1 MKGQSTASTI
11 AIDDR
16 KRNSQHARPHGG
28 VASRARKPFA
38 VTAQAPRTRIDH
50 DVALASVSAWTHTI
64 VLTGALTHGSA
75 HELEVEIE
83 QRCAEGVT
91 AIELDVSELTYIDPI
106 GVAVVAFR
114 SRLCRRRGYDF
125 SLVAGS
131 PMMCRAFAY
140 AGVETR
146 LADASRPDSARVRP
160 LELAQRARESEV

>member
-1 MKGQSTASTI
+1 MKRQPSAPVIEAEACSKNARTI
-11 AIDDR
+11 E
-16 KRNSQHARPHGG
+16 
-28 VASRARKPFA
+28 
-38 VTAQAPRTRIDH
+38 RIGAET
-50 DVALASVSAWTHTI
+50 DVATIHANAPAREARVSSVDAWTHTV
-64 VLTGALTHGSA
+64 VLTGALTHRSA

-160 LELAQRARESEV
+160 LELAQRTRESEV